1 MIDDRWPRTMFT
13 LDVNGTDPADG
24 GLARISVY
32 TLTIQL
38 NRSEKNHVWFLID
51 PADPLDNQKS
61 KVVEH
66 LSHAVGE
73 FSDVDAYVRY
83 MTSFL
88 ALKPVGDSP
97 ALKPEF
103 GPVINVVGFQYSI
116 NPSVHRCEKVNLFII
131 VISAPGNF
139 VHRKL
144 VRRTWGSHLNRGNH
158 REQSSTQFA
167 FLIGLTNDTTVQN
180 AIRNESIIHE
190 DLIQVDLMDSY
201 MNLTLKTVAMLHW
214 SSHFCPNAKFILK
227 CDDDVYI
234 NVRQLITLVSRLP
247 LNSSTIYGSAVA
259 NLKPTR
265 PRDVDAISL
274 VVDEDEIKWA
284 ISEQLWPWSTYPTY
298 VSGGCYL
305 IDSAAIGP
313 LLAAAQTTPYFPF
326 EDLYVNGLCARK
338 ANVHVL
344 ASDRMLGA
352 VLDVVEDLLDED
364 WWLTKNFVAW
374 LTSSADEMIASHLAT
389 QVYFTHDCRA
399 GRNQKDVRIPHF
411 NWSHIL
417 IEAPTEEETI
427 AV

>member
-1 MIDDRWPRTMFT
+1 MPLLNTVMKW
-13 LDVNGTDPADG
+13 L
-24 GLARISVY
+24 LISIRN
-32 TLTIQL
+32 LS
-38 NRSEKNHVWFLID
+38 SEKNNVRFLID
-51 PADPLDNQKS
+51 PANPSVNQKS
-61 KVVEH
+61 KVADH
-66 LSHAVGE
+66 LSNVVGY
-73 FSDVDAYVRY
+73 FSNVDAYVRY
-83 MTSFL
+83 MTSLL
-88 ALKPVGDSP
+88 ALKPVGHSP

-103 GPVINVVGFQYSI
+103 GAVINDVRFQYSI

-144 VRRTWGSHLNRGNH
+144 VRRTWGSHLNGSKH
-158 REQSSTQFA
+158 GEQPTAKFA
-167 FLIGLTNDTTVQN
+167 FLIGSTNDTTVQN
-180 AIRNESIIHE
+180 NIRAESIINK

-201 MNLTLKTVAMLHW
+201 MNLTLKTVAMLYW
-214 SSHFCPNAKFILK
+214 SFHFCPDAKFILK

-234 NVRQLITLVSRLP
+234 NVPHLITLVSRLP
-247 LNSSTIYGSAVA
+247 LNSSTVYGSAVA

-274 VVDEDEIKWA
+274 GMDDDEKKWA

-338 ANVHVL
+338 ANVQVL

-352 VLDVVEDLLDED
+352 VLDVVEDLLDD
-364 WWLTKNFVAW
+364 NWWLMKNFVAW

-389 QVYFTHDCRA
+389 QAYFTHDCRA
-399 GRNQKDVRIPHF
+399 GSNQKDLRIPRF

-417 IEAPTEEETI
+417 LEDPEEEEETI